1 VLPPLRRPSRR
12 PARPGAPASS
22 WPPVA
27 ARGHRPGRRAALVG
41 LLALAAWACVAVVP
55 AAAVESAAHLPG
67 TREILIVGNNH
78 AGTADVVDPVTFR
91 RLFRMNVVPD
101 LPERMRE
108 IEADPAALAAF
119 LLIREQI
126 GMGHDQLV
134 DDLFP
139 SPDGRVVYVSRP
151 SLADVVAIDL
161 RTHRILWRTPVDGI
175 RADHMAISPDG
186 SRVLVSASTARK
198 VHVIDTKDGRIVTSF
213 PSGDQPHES
222 NYSAD
227 GRSIFHASI
236 GTVFLPFDEPGFD
249 AMKGLRVF
257 QIVDARTFQVTRSID
272 MRKKLDAFGRPDIAA
287 AVRPMAVAPGERYV
301 YLQFSF
307 LHGFAEYDLQ
317 EDRITRIAEL
327 PLSDASRNLRR
338 TDYVLD
344 SAHHGLAINPEGTK
358 LCAAGTMSNYAAIV
372 RRDTLKAT
380 IVPVGDK
387 PYWSTNSMD
396 GKHCYVSVSGE
407 DRVAV
412 LSYAEEREI
421 ASIPVGDHP
430 QRIRIGRLR
439 VSEGVADPV
448 PAARIAPAGV
458 TLRASSARF
467 RRAPFRV
474 RLAGRVRLSRAT
486 PPDACTGRVRLDAT
500 LGGRRVASRTVRVR
514 RAGTACTFAGTLRVP
529 TSVARGGTRR
539 LSVTA
544 RYGGATLLGPA
555 RSRPVAVR
563 VG

>member
-1 VLPPLRRPSRR
+1 MSHPRN
-12 PARPGAPASS
+12 A
-22 WPPVA
+22 VA
-27 ARGHRPGRRAALVG
+27 TL
-41 LLALAAWACVAVVP
+41 VAVLAGTALGAAP
-55 AAAVESAAHLPG
+55 AAAVESAAHVPG
-67 TREILIVGNNH
+67 TREILVVGNNH
-78 AGTADVVDPVTFR
+78 AGTADVVDPATFK

-108 IEADPAALAAF
+108 IESDPAALASF

-151 SLADVVAIDL
+151 SLADVVALDL

-213 PSGDQPHES
+213 ASGDQPHES

-227 GRSIFHASI
+227 GNTIFHASI
-236 GTVFLPFDEPGFD
+236 GTVFLPFDAPALD

-257 QIVDARTFQVTRSID
+257 QIVDAKTFAVKRSID
-272 MRKKLDAFGRPDIAA
+272 MRKKLDEFGRPDIAA
-287 AVRPMAVAPGERYV
+287 AVRPMAVAPGERFV

-307 LHGFAEYDLQ
+307 LHGFAEYDLV

-327 PLSDASRNLRR
+327 PLSDASRNLPR

-344 SAHHGLAINPEGTK
+344 SAHHGLAMNPEGTK

-372 RRDTLKAT
+372 RRDTLRAT
-380 IVPVGDK
+380 ILPVGDK

-396 GKHCYVSVSGE
+396 GKQCYVSVSGD

-412 LSYAEEREI
+412 LSYADEKEI

-430 QRIRIGRLR
+430 QRIRIGRLN
-439 VSEGVADPV
+439 VTDDVAGPV
-448 PAARIAPAGV
+448 PAARVRPAGV
-458 TLRASSARF
+458 TLRAVTRSD
-467 RRAPFRV
+467 RRAPY
-474 RLAGRVRLSRAT
+474 RLRLTGRVRLSRAT
-486 PPDACTGRVRLDAT
+486 PPDACAGRVRIDAT
-500 LGGRRVASRTVRVR
+500 RGGRRVARATVRVGR
-514 RAGTACTFAGTLRVP
+514 SGATCVFAGTLRVP
-529 TSVARGGTRR
+529 AAVGKAGPRR
-539 LSVTA
+539 LSITA
-544 RYGGATLLGPA
+544 RYAGATLLLPA
-555 RSRPVAVR
+555 RSKAVVAR